1 MKKVIKIEN
10 KPDQRIILELI
21 PIDNKI
27 KFTGQY
33 KPKNEFPID
42 IIVKFCDFDSIK
54 ENMTTILYELAIELN
69 SKIISTN
76 ELFSIIKQMEIIEI
90 VDSEESTSS

>member
-21 PIDNKI
+21 PIENKV

-33 KPKNEFPID
+33 KPKNELPID

-54 ENMTTILYELAIELN
+54 ENMTAILYELAVELN

-76 ELFSIIKQMEIIEI
+76 ELFSLIKQMEMIEI
-90 VDSEESTSS
+90 LDGEDSTSS